1 MILRSSSRSPP
12 ACAGGAACD
21 VTFLHL
27 YWPIEEYERLGLRGA
42 RDPLAPDPD
51 VVKNLE
57 PKLRA
62 RVGAL
67 PGHGDVK
74 LLVRPA
80 WGDPAANLLLAVGE
94 ESYDMLIVGAHQR
107 HGLARVL
114 NGSVAERV
122 ARHAAR
128 TPIVCVPTTVPNAL
142 PPVERA
148 RFPPS

>member
-1 MILRSSSRSPP
+1 LRRRE
-12 ACAGGAACD
+12 ACD

-42 RDPLAPDPD
+42 RDPLVPDPE

-57 PKLRA
+57 PRLRA

-67 PGHGDVK
+67 PGRGHVS

-80 WGDPAANLLLAVGE
+80 WGDPAANLLLALGDDT
-94 ESYDMLIVGAHQR
+94 YDMLIVGAHQR

-122 ARHAAR
+122 ARHAAG
-128 TPIVCVPTTVPNAL
+128 TPIVCVPTIGA
-142 PPVERA
+142 ERA
-148 RFPPS
+148 SPVRRLRSPAS